1 MINNKLKTR
10 KSLIV
15 AGVVVVG
22 ILGILA
28 AKEARAAPMPY
39 VISGAMFGH
48 ISIPVQPVSQPPVA
62 TFHSPIIG
70 RVVAPPVNI
79 GGIPEIN
86 APITGRVV
94 IPKNTP
100 PVNISGPR
108 GPGTHEFFYSPSINL
123 PMFG

>member
-10 KSLIV
+10 KSLIIT
-15 AGVVVVG
+15 GVVIIG
-22 ILGILA
+22 ILGLMA
-28 AKEARAAPMPY
+28 AKEAHAGPY

-48 ISIPVQPVSQPPVA
+48 ISVPVQPVAPPPVA